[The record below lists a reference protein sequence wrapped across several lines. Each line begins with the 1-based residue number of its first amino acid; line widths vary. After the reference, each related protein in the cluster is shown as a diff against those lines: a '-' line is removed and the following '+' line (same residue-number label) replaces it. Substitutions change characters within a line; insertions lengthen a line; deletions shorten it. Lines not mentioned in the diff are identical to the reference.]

1 VDGAIENF
9 GHWLGTLGYVE
20 YANQNGEVFAKLPLQ
35 YIENHD
41 YSRFICEFGL
51 SQRDW
56 NPLFGEG
63 NRANWYGLQPYL
75 IALLTAKGIPMLWQG
90 REFGENYFVPDS
102 GLGRVL
108 LLRPVAAAV
117 TLGLFL

>member
-1 VDGAIENF
+1 MDGAIENF

-56 NPLFGEG
+56 N
-63 NRANWYGLQPYL
+63 RYL
-75 IALLTAKGIPMLWQG
+75 EKETVRIGTGSSRI
-90 REFGENYFVPDS
+90 
-102 GLGRVL
+102 
-108 LLRPVAAAV
+108 
-117 TLGLFL
+117 